1 MMILRTNRSTVK
13 SLNHKASHF
22 HLLKLCVVVLL
33 VITGLGAIAGKPV
46 NYYVDPVKGN
56 DITHDGTSVVK
67 AFRTI
72 EKARDVVRTRHV
84 NMKGDVHVYLRG
96 GTYWLKSTLL
106 FDTTDSGTR
115 GFNVIY
121 EAYKNEKPIISGGK
135 EVSGWELYDTSKN
148 IYRAYAGKGLET
160 RQLFVDGIRATRA
173 RSTVVPSPL
182 TFVKAFG
189 YTAKSDV
196 FAKSSIPMQ
205 HWKNQSD
212 IEFVYKNEWTAP
224 RIGVSTIVSN
234 DSITTISMKQPG
246 WGFVTNKGGTSVGG
260 NHNAKGLPWF
270 IENAYE
276 LLDEAG
282 EWYLDRATGFI
293 YYKPRAG
300 ENLATASVVVPVLEE
315 LVKIQGA
322 NASNKVSNIQFNGL
336 TFSHATYLRVN
347 GNRGLPDAQNNV
359 MRDDQGESIINAA
372 VNCKY
377 ARAIKFERVV
387 FEHLG
392 GNGLNMYSGSQDNL
406 VVGCAFTD
414 ISGNGLQIGDYA
426 GMFTAGTENYMLNT
440 DSLVW
445 LRNNDVYNS
454 YFNKI
459 GVEYFASTAIAAAL
473 PVDMD
478 IVHNEISNTPYS
490 GIHIGWGWDKF
501 ATSVSQRTNIQY
513 NYIHDIMSVLRD
525 GGAIYTLGP
534 TSGSATNKGYI
545 TNNYIQNVNNQ
556 FGALYADE
564 GSSWFDL
571 SDNAI
576 NNSPR
581 YAHIWIKS
589 IHDISINNN
598 YTTTLDNVNRGIN
611 TSLTNAILV
620 TNGNWPAAAIKIM
633 NNAGL
638 EKAYL
643 NIKPV
648 NLK

>member
-1 MMILRTNRSTVK
+1 MILRINRSTDK
-13 SLNHKASHF
+13 SSNYKTTFSH
-22 HLLKLCVVVLL
+22 LRKLCFIVLL
-33 VITGLGAIAGKPV
+33 VVLTGLVAMAGKPI

-56 DITHDGTSVVK
+56 DITYDGTSAAK

-72 EKARDVVRTRHV
+72 EKARDVVRTMHA
-84 NMKGDVHVYLRG
+84 NMKGDIHVYLRG

-106 FDTTDSGTR
+106 FDTTDSGTG
-115 GFNVIY
+115 GFNIIY
-121 EAYKNEKPIISGGK
+121 AAYKNEKPVISGGK
-135 EVSGWELYDTSKN
+135 EITGWNLYDTTKN
-148 IYRAYAGKGLET
+148 IYRAYTGKGLET
-160 RQLFVDGIRATRA
+160 RQLFVNGVRATRA
-173 RSTVVPSPL
+173 RSTVAPSPL

-189 YTAKSDV
+189 YTAKADV
-196 FAKSSIPMQ
+196 FANSSIPMQ
-205 HWKNQSD
+205 QWKNQSD
-212 IEFVYKNEWTAP
+212 IEFVFKNEWTAP
-224 RIGVSTIVSN
+224 RIGVGTITRN

-276 LLDEAG
+276 LLDEEG
-282 EWYLDRATGFI
+282 EWYLDRTTGFI
-293 YYKPRAG
+293 YYKPRTG
-300 ENLATASVVVPVLEE
+300 ENLAAASVVVPVLEE
-315 LVKIQGA
+315 LVRIQGA
-322 NASNKVSNIQFNGL
+322 DAGNKVSNIQFRGL

-359 MRDDQGESIINAA
+359 IRDDQGESIINAA
-372 VNCKY
+372 VNLTY

-392 GNGLNMYSGSQDNL
+392 GNALNMYSGSQDNL
-406 VVGCAFTD
+406 VVGCVFTD
-414 ISGNGLQIGDYA
+414 ISGNGIQIGDYK
-426 GMFTAGTENYMLNT
+426 GMFTAGTENYILNA

-459 GVEYFASTAIAAAL
+459 GVEYFSSTAIAATL

-478 IVHNEISNTPYS
+478 IVHNEIGNIPYS
-490 GIHIGWGWDKF
+490 GIHIGWGWDRF

-513 NYIHDIMSVLRD
+513 NYIHDVMSVLRD

-534 TSGSATNKGYI
+534 TNGSATNKGRI
-545 TNNYIQNVNNQ
+545 SNNYIQNVNNQ

-571 SDNAI
+571 TDNVI
-576 NNSPR
+576 NNTPR
-581 YAHIWIKS
+581 YAHIWIS
-589 IHDISINNN
+589 TIHDININNN
-598 YTTTLDNVNRGIN
+598 YTTTLNNVNKGIN
-611 TSLTNAILV
+611 TSMTNATLV
-620 TNGNWPAAAIKIM
+620 SNGNWPSAAQKIM

-638 EKAYL
+638 EKDYL
-643 NIKPV
+643 NIKPASG
-648 NLK
+648 K